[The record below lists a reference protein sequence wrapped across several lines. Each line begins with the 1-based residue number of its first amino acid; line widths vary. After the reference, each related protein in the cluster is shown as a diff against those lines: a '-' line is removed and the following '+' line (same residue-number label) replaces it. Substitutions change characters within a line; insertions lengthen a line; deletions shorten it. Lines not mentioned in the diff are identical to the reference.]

1 MTEHLPP
8 PPPLRPVTPVER
20 ISARWLGAF
29 FLAFMV
35 IGLLSNGYAL
45 VKGKFDVLSRPI
57 AWSEFVHGKTMDEL
71 AKDLANAPLPDEIA
85 RLERGVSWLV
95 AGDLGPRVRQGERDW
110 LFLVDEL
117 TPHAGGVASAQA
129 RAADVIA
136 MRDRFKRE
144 GISLLV
150 VLVPDKTRIAAAHLG
165 AIHRPT
171 VFAPRID
178 DFMRVLEGA
187 GVQAVNLT
195 EPLAAMNTAGGAQP
209 FLRTD
214 THWSEQGAE
223 VAAQVVANR
232 VRDMGVQPVP
242 TVNRRIA
249 SQIVAP
255 RSGDL
260 IRLAGIDWLP
270 ANLAPRP
277 DDARATTFSDAVSGP
292 ISATAPAAATASAPA
307 LAPAPAPA
315 PAQASES
322 GSGSGSASEP
332 NHAAGS
338 DDSDLFGDADLP
350 NIALVGTSFSRTSGF
365 VPFLDYALHTRV
377 ASFARDGGGFATS
390 LLNYLKSPTFKETP
404 PKLIIWEIPERVLQA
419 SAQSDRVP
427 GAVQ

>member
-8 PPPLRPVTPVER
+8 PPPLRPVTLVER

-29 FLAFMV
+29 FLAFLV

-57 AWSEFVHGKTMDEL
+57 SWSDFVHGKAMDEL

-136 MRDRFKRE
+136 MRDRLKRE

-150 VLVPDKTRIAAAHLG
+150 VLVPDKTRIAASHLG
-165 AIHRPT
+165 AIHRSAL
-171 VFAPRID
+171 FAPRID

-195 EPLAAMNTAGGAQP
+195 DPLAAMNAAGGAQP

-223 VAAQVVANR
+223 VAAQAIASR
-232 VRDMGVQPVP
+232 VRAMGVQPVP
-242 TVNRRIA
+242 TVNRQIA
-249 SQIVAP
+249 SQVVAP

-277 DDARATTFSDAVSGP
+277 DDARTTTFSDSVSTSVPATATATTNANAV
-292 ISATAPAAATASAPA
+292 ATAPASGS
-307 LAPAPAPA
+307 APAPAP
-315 PAQASES
+315 
-322 GSGSGSASEP
+322 EP
-332 NHAAGS
+332 NPAAKS

-350 NIALVGTSFSRTSGF
+350 NIALVGTSFSRTSDF
-365 VPFLDYALHTRV
+365 VPFLDYALRTRV
-377 ASFARDGGGFATS
+377 ASFARDGGGFSTS
-390 LLNYLKSPTFKETP
+390 LLSFLKSPTFKETP

-419 SAQSDRVP
+419 SASSDRISGSP
-427 GAVQ
+427 Q

>member
-45 VKGKFDVLSRPI
+45 VKGKFDVLSGPI
-57 AWSEFVHGKTMDEL
+57 AWADFVHGKLMDDL

-85 RLERGVSWLV
+85 RVERGVSWLV

-117 TPHAGGVASAQA
+117 TPHPDGAASAQA
-129 RAADVIA
+129 RGADVIA
-136 MRDRFKRE
+136 MRDRLQRA
-144 GISLLV
+144 GINLLV
-150 VLVPDKTRIAAAHLG
+150 VLVPDKTRIAGAHLG
-165 AIHRPT
+165 AIHRPAL
-171 VFAPRID
+171 FAPRVD
-178 DFMRVLEGA
+178 DFMRTLQGA

-195 EPLAAMNTAGGAQP
+195 DTLAAMNAAAGAQP

-214 THWSEQGAE
+214 THWTEQGAE
-223 VAAQVVANR
+223 VAAQAVASR
-232 VRDMGVQPVP
+232 VRAMGVQPVP
-242 TVNRRIA
+242 TVNRQVA
-249 SQIVAP
+249 SQVVSP

-270 ANLAPRP
+270 ASLAPRP
-277 DDARATTFSDAVSGP
+277 DDARATTFSDSPVPAVS
-292 ISATAPAAATASAPA
+292 ATTAPVTGAAA
-307 LAPAPAPA
+307 
-315 PAQASES
+315 
-322 GSGSGSASEP
+322 
-332 NHAAGS
+332 AAGTTATTAPTTATTAGNAAKS

-350 NIALVGTSFSRTSGF
+350 NIVLVGTSFSRTSGF
-365 VPFLDYALHTRV
+365 VPFLDFALNTRV
-377 ASFARDGGGFATS
+377 ASFARDGGGFSTS

-419 SAQSDRVP
+419 SAKSDRAS
-427 GAVQ
+427 GAMQ

>member
-29 FLAFMV
+29 FLAFLV

-57 AWSEFVHGKTMDEL
+57 AWSDFVHGKAMDEL

-129 RAADVIA
+129 RATDVIA
-136 MRDRFKRE
+136 MRDRLKRE

-165 AIHRPT
+165 AIHRPA
-171 VFAPRID
+171 VFTPRID

-195 EPLAAMNTAGGAQP
+195 EPLAAMNADGGAQP

-223 VAAQVVANR
+223 VAAQAIASR
-232 VRDMGVQPVP
+232 VRAIGVQPVP
-242 TVNRRIA
+242 TVNRQIA
-249 SQIVAP
+249 TQVVSP

-270 ANLAPRP
+270 ASLAPRP
-277 DDARATTFSDAVSGP
+277 DDARATTFSDSVSAP
-292 ISATAPAAATASAPA
+292 MSATATATATASAVAPA
-307 LAPAPAPA
+307 SAAAAAAAPAPGSVSAP
-315 PAQASES
+315 
-322 GSGSGSASEP
+322 EP
-332 NHAAGS
+332 NHAAKS

-350 NIALVGTSFSRTSGF
+350 NIALVGTSFSRTSDF

-377 ASFARDGGGFATS
+377 ASFARDGGGFSTS
-390 LLNYLKSPTFKETP
+390 LLNFLKSPTFKETP

-419 SAQSDRVP
+419 SASSDRIN
-427 GAVQ
+427 GSLQ

>member
-29 FLAFMV
+29 FLAFLV

-57 AWSEFVHGKTMDEL
+57 AWSEFVHGKLMDDL

-85 RLERGVSWLV
+85 RVERGASWLV

-110 LFLVDEL
+110 LFLMDEL
-117 TPHAGGVASAQA
+117 TPHPDGAASAEA
-129 RAADVIA
+129 RAADVVA
-136 MRDRFKRE
+136 MRDRLKRE

-150 VLVPDKTRIAAAHLG
+150 VLVPDKSRIAAAHLG
-165 AIHRPT
+165 AIHRPAL
-171 VFAPRID
+171 FAPRVD
-178 DFMRVLEGA
+178 DFMRTLQGA

-195 EPLAAMNTAGGAQP
+195 DTLAAMNAAGGAQP

-214 THWSEQGAE
+214 THWTEQGAE
-223 VAAQVVANR
+223 AAALAVASR
-232 VRDMGVQPVP
+232 VQAMGVQPVP
-242 TVNRRIA
+242 TVNWRISSQVVA
-249 SQIVAP
+249 S

-260 IRLAGIDWLP
+260 IRLAGIDWL
-270 ANLAPRP
+270 AASLGPRP
-277 DDARATTFSDAVSGP
+277 DDARTTTFADSPATAVAA
-292 ISATAPAAATASAPA
+292 ATAPAT
-307 LAPAPAPA
+307 
-315 PAQASES
+315 
-322 GSGSGSASEP
+322 G
-332 NHAAGS
+332 AAGTAGPTSTADAGNAAKS

-365 VPFLDYALHTRV
+365 VPFLDFALRTRV
-377 ASFARDGGGFATS
+377 ASFARDGGGFSTS
-390 LLNYLKSPTFKETP
+390 LLSFLKSPTFKETP

-419 SAQSDRVP
+419 SASSDRIS
-427 GAVQ
+427 GSLQ